1 MSKRKLTAKQERFI
15 NALITGKKSQREAYK
30 EAYNTENMKDDTID
44 NCAYRLLNRPEVKE
58 RYEEL
63 LEEHKQKALYT
74 REEAVLDLIYI
85 KEKAKEEIEKK
96 GVRQATMS
104 AFLGAV
110 KELCTIEDLYPD
122 KRDKEDS
129 KTEREIAKV
138 LKEAMKDI

>member
-1 MSKRKLTAKQERFI
+1 
-15 NALITGKKSQREAYK
+15 
-30 EAYNTENMKDDTID
+30 MKDDTID

-96 GVRQATMS
+96 GVKQATMS

>member
-96 GVRQATMS
+96 GVKQATMS

>member
-1 MSKRKLTAKQERFI
+1 MPKRKLTAKQERFI
-15 NALITGKKSQREAYK
+15 NALIEGKKSQREAYK

-44 NCAYRLLNRPEVKE
+44 NCAYRLFNRPEVKE

-63 LEEHKQKALYT
+63 MEEHKQKALYT

-96 GVRQATMS
+96 GVKQATMS

-129 KTEREIAKV
+129 KTEKEIAKV